1 MKFSNL
7 KKFKIAFLAL
17 LLGFT
22 VILGSGCKNNKEDDE
37 KQKVEETQKKQE
49 EAKKEQEKK
58 EDEKKEAD
66 KKEDDKKQ
74 NNGKKLSEEA
84 REGIKQG
91 VDILNKTYNGKMAVK
106 FIEEKNDFVF
116 EYVGEFKDYM
126 IKFMDDKDNEN
137 YKNSWNL
144 MVTNLSKYSENIKK
158 LQPGMSY
165 VIVNPKDASKELL
178 RIKDGVVVYDYFK

>member
-7 KKFKIAFLAL
+7 KKFKLAFLAL

-22 VILGSGCKNNKEDDE
+22 TILGTACGNNKEADK
-37 KQKVEETQKKQE
+37 KQKVEEAQKKQE

-58 EDEKKEAD
+58 EAD
-66 KKEDDKKQ
+66 KKEADKKQ